1 MITAHAT
8 LSWNLII
15 YRLPFWPVGSLKAG
29 TMTNSSWYFWHLLP
43 NDYLMNKW
51 LSDMGLFSYSFQFCE
66 IFLSCRKPS
75 LSLGRVFFLCSSP
88 DFAKWA
94 DSSRVPIL
102 HTFRQLQGP
111 PQGPETPARF
121 SHPSNLSPRP
131 LFFFL
136 IPSSENHMQSSLM
149 SNTWS
154 LWLLPKAQ
162 EQRQMQITILQEKR
176 EIKNLQSTF
185 SQFCTGI
192 RVYFQLIR
200 SFLWTTRTKYRNFN
214 KLQKNLHLSAD
225 SYLWI
230 KINWNMCH
238 LC

>member
-1 MITAHAT
+1 MKFFSPAESHNSVLVEYSSYALRQI
-8 LSWNLII
+8 LPSELIAAGF
-15 YRLPFWPVGSLKAG
+15 RSHTPSDSCKAPHRDLRHQLESH
-29 TMTNSSWYFWHLLP
+29 TPQTCPL
-43 NDYLMNKW
+43 D
-51 LSDMGLFSYSFQFCE
+51 LF
-66 IFLSCRKPS
+66 
-75 LSLGRVFFLCSSP
+75 
-88 DFAKWA
+88 
-94 DSSRVPIL
+94 
-102 HTFRQLQGP
+102 
-111 PQGPETPARF
+111 
-121 SHPSNLSPRP
+121 
-131 LFFFL
+131 FFFL
-136 IPSSENHMQSSLM
+136 IPSSENHIQSSLM

-185 SQFCTGI
+185 SQSCTGI